1 MHSPQ
6 EQILAGIRMLDF
18 TRALAGPT
26 CTRLF
31 AELGAEVIKV
41 ESAPSGD
48 LTRRISKIRN
58 ERSLY
63 YVQQS
68 LNKQSLCLDLR
79 KPESID
85 LLKELVKKCDV
96 VVENF
101 KPGVIAE
108 MGLGY
113 ETLRKLKPDI
123 ILCSISALGQSGPL
137 SGKPGYDY
145 IAQSYSG
152 VMSMIGDPNDAPSLP
167 LVGVGDVMT
176 GAHGAFAVAAT
187 LLYRARTGQ
196 GKHIDIALLD
206 AYYHCHEVNVHQF
219 SGSNGAIKPTRG
231 GRHLSYICPAG
242 VFRGNGGY
250 VTIMGFLHHF
260 HDLCRAMNRPELIDE
275 PKYKD
280 DQTRLGCRQE
290 LIDLIEGW
298 LKTFPDVDTAIA
310 RMEEFNVP
318 CAPILSVAETVT
330 HPHFVERGTIRTVND
345 KLAGEFAIPGHPI
358 KFVGEEANKPYEAPT
373 LGQHNTAVL
382 RSVLGKSDGEIA
394 ALEKSGVLFAK
405 EI

>member
-1 MHSPQ
+1 MSEDQ

-68 LNKQSLCLDLR
+68 LNKKSLCLDLR
-79 KPESID
+79 QPESIE
-85 LLKELVKKCDV
+85 LLKELVKECDV

-108 MGLGY
+108 MGLSY
-113 ETLRKLKPDI
+113 ATLQSLKPDI

-137 SGKPGYDY
+137 SAKPGYDY
-145 IAQSYSG
+145 IAQAYSG
-152 VMSMIGDPNDAPSLP
+152 VTSMIGDPKDAPSLP
-167 LVGVGDVMT
+167 LLGVGDVLS
-176 GAHGAFAVAAT
+176 GVHGAFAVAAA
-187 LLYRARTGQ
+187 LLYRQRTGR
-196 GKHIDIALLD
+196 GKHIDIAILD
-206 AYYHCHEVNVHQF
+206 SYYHCHEVNVHQF
-219 SGSNGAIKPTRG
+219 SGSQGALKPTRG
-231 GRHLSYICPAG
+231 GRHLSYVCPAG
-242 VFRGNGGY
+242 VYRANGGY
-250 VTIMGFLHHF
+250 ITIMAFLHHWQ
-260 HDLCRAMNRPELIDE
+260 DLCRAMERTDLIDL

-280 DQTRLGCRQE
+280 DAARLANLQE
-290 LIDLIEGW
+290 LIDLIETW
-298 LKTFPDVDTAIA
+298 LKSFPDVASAIT
-310 RMEEFNVP
+310 RMEAFNVP

-330 HPHFVERGTIRTVND
+330 HPHFIERGTIRTVND
-345 KLAGEFAIPGHPI
+345 KLAGSFEIPGMPI
-358 KFVGEEANKPYEAPT
+358 KFVGEEANKPFIAPT
-373 LGQHNTAVL
+373 LGQHNAEVL
-382 RSVLGKSDGEIA
+382 RAVLGKSEAEVA
-394 ALEKSGVLFAK
+394 ALAARGVLFAK
-405 EI
+405 EV

>member
-1 MHSPQ
+1 MSEDQ

-68 LNKQSLCLDLR
+68 LNKKSLCLDLR
-79 KPESID
+79 QPESIE
-85 LLKELVKKCDV
+85 LLKELVKECDV

-108 MGLGY
+108 MGLSY
-113 ETLRKLKPDI
+113 ATLQSLKPDI

-137 SGKPGYDY
+137 SAKPGYDY
-145 IAQSYSG
+145 IAQAYSG
-152 VMSMIGDPNDAPSLP
+152 VTSMIGDPKDAPSLP
-167 LVGVGDVMT
+167 LLGVGDVLS
-176 GAHGAFAVAAT
+176 GVHGAFAVAAA
-187 LLYRARTGQ
+187 LLYRQRTGR
-196 GKHIDIALLD
+196 GKHIDIAILD
-206 AYYHCHEVNVHQF
+206 SYYHCHEVNVHQF
-219 SGSNGAIKPTRG
+219 SGSQGALKPTRG
-231 GRHLSYICPAG
+231 GRHLSYVCPAG
-242 VFRGNGGY
+242 VYRANGGY
-250 VTIMGFLHHF
+250 ITIMAFLHHWQ
-260 HDLCRAMNRPELIDE
+260 DLCRAMERTDLIDL

-280 DQTRLGCRQE
+280 DAARLGNLQE
-290 LIDLIEGW
+290 LIDLIETW
-298 LKTFPDVDTAIA
+298 LKSFPDVASAIT
-310 RMEEFNVP
+310 RMEAFNVP

-330 HPHFVERGTIRTVND
+330 HPHFIERGTIRTVND
-345 KLAGEFAIPGHPI
+345 KLAGSFEIPGMPI
-358 KFVGEEANKPYEAPT
+358 KFVGEEANKPFIAPT
-373 LGQHNTAVL
+373 LGQHNAEVL
-382 RSVLGKSDGEIA
+382 RAVLGKSEAEIA
-394 ALEKSGVLFAK
+394 ALAARGVLFAK
-405 EI
+405 EV

>member
-1 MHSPQ
+1 MSQDQ

-68 LNKQSLCLDLR
+68 LNKKSLCLDLR
-79 KPESID
+79 QPESIE
-85 LLKELVKKCDV
+85 LLKELVKECDV

-108 MGLGY
+108 MGLSY
-113 ETLRKLKPDI
+113 ETLQSLKPDI

-137 SGKPGYDY
+137 SAKPGYDY
-145 IAQSYSG
+145 IAQAYSG
-152 VMSMIGDPNDAPSLP
+152 VTSMIGDPNDAPTLP
-167 LVGVGDVMT
+167 LLGVGDVLS
-176 GAHGAFAVAAT
+176 GVHGAFAVAAA
-187 LLYRARTGQ
+187 LLYRQRTGR
-196 GKHIDIALLD
+196 GKHIDIAILD
-206 AYYHCHEVNVHQF
+206 SYYHCHEVNVHQF
-219 SGSNGAIKPTRG
+219 SGSQGVIKPTRG
-231 GRHLSYICPAG
+231 GRHLSYVCPAG
-242 VFRGNGGY
+242 VYRGNGGY
-250 VTIMGFLHHF
+250 ITIMAFLHHWQ
-260 HDLCRAMNRPELIDE
+260 DLCRAMDRSDLIDL

-280 DQTRLGCRQE
+280 DAARLANLQE
-290 LIDLIEGW
+290 LIDLIETW
-298 LKTFPDVDTAIA
+298 LKSFPDVASAIS
-310 RMEEFNVP
+310 RMEAFNVP

-330 HPHFVERGTIRTVND
+330 HPHFIERGTIRTVND
-345 KLAGEFAIPGHPI
+345 KLAGSFEIPGMPI
-358 KFVGEEANKPYEAPT
+358 KFVGEEANKPFTAPT
-373 LGQHNTAVL
+373 LGQHNAEVL
-382 RSVLGKSDGEIA
+382 RAVLGKSEAEIA
-394 ALEKSGVLFAK
+394 ALAARGVLFAK
-405 EI
+405 EV

>member
-1 MHSPQ
+1 MSQDQ

-68 LNKQSLCLDLR
+68 LNKKSLCLDLR
-79 KPESID
+79 QPESIE
-85 LLKELVKKCDV
+85 LLKELVKECDV

-108 MGLGY
+108 MGLSY
-113 ETLRKLKPDI
+113 ETLQSLKPDI

-137 SGKPGYDY
+137 SAKPGYDY
-145 IAQSYSG
+145 IAQAYSG
-152 VMSMIGDPNDAPSLP
+152 VTSMIGDPNDAPTLP
-167 LVGVGDVMT
+167 LLGVGDVLS
-176 GAHGAFAVAAT
+176 GVHGAFAVAAA
-187 LLYRARTGQ
+187 LLYRARTGR
-196 GKHIDIALLD
+196 GKHIDIAILD
-206 AYYHCHEVNVHQF
+206 SYYHCHEVNVHQF
-219 SGSNGAIKPTRG
+219 SGSQGAIKPTRG
-231 GRHLSYICPAG
+231 GRHLSYVCPAG
-242 VFRGNGGY
+242 VYRANGGY
-250 VTIMGFLHHF
+250 ITIMAFLHHWQ
-260 HDLCRAMNRPELIDE
+260 DLCRAMERTDLIDL

-280 DQTRLGCRQE
+280 DAARLANLQE
-290 LIDLIEGW
+290 LIDLIETW
-298 LKTFPDVDTAIA
+298 LKSFPDVASAIS
-310 RMEEFNVP
+310 RMEAFNVP

-330 HPHFVERGTIRTVND
+330 HPHFIERGTIRTVND
-345 KLAGEFAIPGHPI
+345 KLGGSFEIPGMPI
-358 KFVGEEANKPYEAPT
+358 KFVGEEANKPFSAPT
-373 LGQHNTAVL
+373 LGQHNAEVL
-382 RSVLGKSDGEIA
+382 SAVLGKSEAEIA
-394 ALEKSGVLFAK
+394 ALAAQGVLFAK
-405 EI
+405 EV

>member
-1 MHSPQ
+1 MSEDQ

-68 LNKQSLCLDLR
+68 LNKKSLCLDLR
-79 KPESID
+79 QPESIE
-85 LLKELVKKCDV
+85 LLKELVKECDV

-108 MGLGY
+108 MGLSY
-113 ETLRKLKPDI
+113 ATLQSLKPDI

-137 SGKPGYDY
+137 SAKPGYDY
-145 IAQSYSG
+145 IAQAYSG
-152 VMSMIGDPNDAPSLP
+152 VTSMIGDPKDAPSLP
-167 LVGVGDVMT
+167 LLGVGDVLS
-176 GAHGAFAVAAT
+176 GVHGAFAVAAA
-187 LLYRARTGQ
+187 LLYRQRTGR
-196 GKHIDIALLD
+196 GKHIDIAILD
-206 AYYHCHEVNVHQF
+206 SYYHCHEVNVHQF
-219 SGSNGAIKPTRG
+219 SGSQGALKPTRG
-231 GRHLSYICPAG
+231 GRHLSYVCPAG
-242 VFRGNGGY
+242 VYRANGGY
-250 VTIMGFLHHF
+250 ITIMAFLHHWQ
-260 HDLCRAMNRPELIDE
+260 DLCRAMERTDLIDL

-280 DQTRLGCRQE
+280 DAARLANLQE
-290 LIDLIEGW
+290 LIDLIETW
-298 LKTFPDVDTAIA
+298 LKSFPDVASAIT
-310 RMEEFNVP
+310 RMEAFNVP

-330 HPHFVERGTIRTVND
+330 HPHFIERGTIRTVND
-345 KLAGEFAIPGHPI
+345 KLAGSFEIPGMPI
-358 KFVGEEANKPYEAPT
+358 KFVGEEANKPFIAPT
-373 LGQHNTAVL
+373 LGQHNAEVL
-382 RSVLGKSDGEIA
+382 RAVLGKSEAEVA
-394 ALEKSGVLFAK
+394 AFAARGVLFAK
-405 EI
+405 EV

>member
-1 MHSPQ
+1 MSEDQ

-68 LNKQSLCLDLR
+68 LNKKSLCLDLR
-79 KPESID
+79 QPESIE
-85 LLKELVKKCDV
+85 LLKELVKECDV

-108 MGLGY
+108 MGLSY
-113 ETLRKLKPDI
+113 ATLQSLKPDI

-137 SGKPGYDY
+137 SAKPGYDY
-145 IAQSYSG
+145 IAQAYSG
-152 VMSMIGDPNDAPSLP
+152 VTSMIGDPKDAPSLP
-167 LVGVGDVMT
+167 LLGVGDVLS
-176 GAHGAFAVAAT
+176 GVHGAFAVAAA
-187 LLYRARTGQ
+187 LLYRQRTGR
-196 GKHIDIALLD
+196 GKHIDIAILD
-206 AYYHCHEVNVHQF
+206 SYYHCHEVNVHQF
-219 SGSNGAIKPTRG
+219 SGSQGALKPTRG
-231 GRHLSYICPAG
+231 GRHLSYVCPAG
-242 VFRGNGGY
+242 VYRANGGY
-250 VTIMGFLHHF
+250 ITIMAFLHHWQ
-260 HDLCRAMNRPELIDE
+260 DLCRAMERTDLIDL

-280 DQTRLGCRQE
+280 DAARLANLQE
-290 LIDLIEGW
+290 LIDLIETW
-298 LKTFPDVDTAIA
+298 LKSFPDVASAIT
-310 RMEEFNVP
+310 RMEAFNVP

-330 HPHFVERGTIRTVND
+330 HPHFIERGTIRTVND
-345 KLAGEFAIPGHPI
+345 KLAGSFEIPGMPI
-358 KFVGEEANKPYEAPT
+358 KFVGEEANKPFIAPT
-373 LGQHNTAVL
+373 LGQHNAEVL
-382 RSVLGKSDGEIA
+382 RAVLGKSEAEIA
-394 ALEKSGVLFAK
+394 ALAARGVLFAK
-405 EI
+405 EV

>member
-1 MHSPQ
+1 MVPQQ
-6 EQILAGIRMLDF
+6 EQILAGIRILDF

-41 ESAPSGD
+41 ESAPGGD
-48 LTRRISKIRN
+48 MTRRISKIRN

-68 LNKQSLCLDLR
+68 LNKKSLCLDLR
-79 KPESID
+79 QPESIA
-85 LLKELVKKCDV
+85 LLKELVKQCDV

-108 MGLGY
+108 MGLSFA
-113 ETLRKLKPDI
+113 TLQSLKPDI

-137 SGKPGYDY
+137 AGKPGYDY
-145 IAQSYSG
+145 IAQAYSG
-152 VMSMIGDPNDAPSLP
+152 VTSMIGDPKDAPSLP
-167 LVGVGDVMT
+167 LLGVGDVMT
-176 GAHGAFAVAAT
+176 GVHGAFAVAAA

-196 GKHIDIALLD
+196 GKHLDIALLD

-231 GRHLSYICPAG
+231 GRHLSYVCPAG

-250 VTIMGFLHHF
+250 VTIMAFLHHWN
-260 HDLCRAMNRPELIDE
+260 DLCRAMNKTELLE
-275 PKYKD
+275 MPKYKD
-280 DQTRLGCRQE
+280 DQTRLGHLQE
-290 LIDLIEGW
+290 LIDIIEGW
-298 LKTFPDVDTAIA
+298 LRTFPDIDSAIA

-318 CAPILSVAETVT
+318 CAPILSVEETVT
-330 HPHFVERGTIRTVND
+330 HPHFVARGTIRTVKD
-345 KLAGEFAIPGHPI
+345 KIAGEFAIPGMPI
-358 KFVGEEANKPYEAPT
+358 KFVGEEANKLFEAPT
-373 LGQHNTAVL
+373 LGQHNADIL
-382 RSVLGKSDGEIA
+382 RSVLGKNDAEIA
-394 ALEKSGVLFAK
+394 ALAARGVLFAQD
-405 EI
+405 I